1 MSSEEDLSP
10 EQQNLSNSHDE
21 NIAKSLDAVLQKPE
35 QSYDDFVSSF
45 TYLNLN
51 DINYKTKIS
60 EKVKKENRGVEK
72 RKDSIITTSLNKGS
86 SPEIVKTDSNEI
98 EEEVLDDVAVTLQSS
113 TPSTDLSNKKLT
125 QFDNFVSNEDSDDED
140 YDLDSSGYQASFIKA
155 DCSTSNNSSEEKSY
169 QANNA
174 PDTKSIITIGFK
186 NDIMDSVSEYID
198 NKQECPY
205 KPDQNGF
212 MLNPGEVE
220 RELTVPDLQGV
231 PHQRCLDYSCVVGDG
246 TKEKDSVVDV
256 TTSSDDVEPFVL
268 DENFDYENVILT
280 PKFNVIEM
288 EYLNS
293 IKRFTSEES

>member
-21 NIAKSLDAVLQKPE
+21 NIAQSLDAVLQKPE
-35 QSYDDFVSSF
+35 QSYDNFVSSF
-45 TYLNLN
+45 TYLNLD
-51 DINYKTKIS
+51 DINHKIKIS
-60 EKVKKENRGVEK
+60 EKVKNENTVVENRT
-72 RKDSIITTSLNKGS
+72 DSITTMSLNTGS
-86 SPEIVKTDSNEI
+86 SPEIVKTDSDEI
-98 EEEVLDDVAVTLQSS
+98 EEEVLDNVAVSLQSS
-113 TPSTDLSNKKLT
+113 TQSTGLSRKKLT
-125 QFDNFVSNEDSDDED
+125 QFDNFVSKEDSDNED

-155 DCSTSNNSSEEKSY
+155 DSSTRNNSSEAKSY
-169 QANNA
+169 LANNA
-174 PDTKSIITIGFK
+174 QNTKCVITVGFK
-186 NDIMDSVSEYID
+186 DDIMNSVSEYIG
-198 NKQECPY
+198 NEQECVY

-246 TKEKDSVVDV
+246 TNKNNSDV
-256 TTSSDDVEPFVL
+256 AVTSTSDDVEPFVL

-280 PKFNVIEM
+280 PKFNAIEM

-293 IKRFTSEES
+293 IKPFTSEES